1 MPGIYIHIPFCK
13 QACHYCD
20 FHFSTSLKH
29 QTSLVDALMKELELR
44 CDSFLAVSETV
55 DTIYFGG
62 GTPSI
67 LPISELNRILE
78 SIRKKYPVRDD
89 AEITLECN
97 PDDLV
102 GDVGRDYCSD
112 LKHIGFNRLSL
123 GIQSFQDAD
132 LKLMNRAHD
141 AKMAFDALKNSTD
154 FFTNISVDL
163 IYGFPGSE
171 TADLQRAL
179 QHFIDYSIPHV
190 SAYALTVEHKTA
202 LEKLIAKGAIPAPD
216 ETSLEEHFKLVR
228 KTLRDAGYD
237 HYEISNFGKPNFHS
251 QHNSSYWS
259 GAPYLGIGPSAH
271 SYLGNTRTWNVSNN
285 VLYVKALE
293 AEKLPST
300 SEELS
305 LYDRHNE
312 FVMTQLRL
320 ENGISLARYETT
332 FGERA
337 KTVLLKQAKKYLAG
351 NQLEMS
357 DTFLRISEKGLF
369 FADGIAADF
378 FLDASDGILIG

>member
-1 MPGIYIHIPFCK
+1 
-13 QACHYCD
+13 
-20 FHFSTSLKH
+20 
-29 QTSLVDALMKELELR
+29 
-44 CDSFLAVSETV
+44 
-55 DTIYFGG
+55 
-62 GTPSI
+62 
-67 LPISELNRILE
+67 
-78 SIRKKYPVRDD
+78 
-89 AEITLECN
+89 
-97 PDDLV
+97 
-102 GDVGRDYCSD
+102 
-112 LKHIGFNRLSL
+112 
-123 GIQSFQDAD
+123 
-132 LKLMNRAHD
+132 MNRAHD

-163 IYGFPGSE
+163 IYGIPGSE
-171 TADLQRAL
+171 IADLERAL

-228 KTLRDAGYD
+228 KTLRVAGYD

-271 SYLGNTRTWNVSNN
+271 SYLGTTRMWNVSNN
-285 VLYVKALE
+285 MLYVKALE

-378 FLDASDGILIG
+378 FLDASDGILIE